1 MGGETE
7 ATYVLLV
14 PFNESEK
21 VVVSCLYAA
30 LATPMAVVFLFER
43 GSNITA
49 SRAAATM
56 SNPAGDGFDRF
67 VEGGMLMAI
76 MGGGKLTRR
85 GEESVA
91 WVG

>member
-21 VVVSCLYAA
+21 DVVSCQYAA
-30 LATPMAVVFLFER
+30 LVTPMAVILAFER

-49 SRAAATM
+49 SRTAATT

-67 VEGGMLMAI
+67 VEGGMVTAI
-76 MGGGKLTRR
+76 M
-85 GEESVA
+85 
-91 WVG
+91 